1 MLRFWGR
8 KDPDM
13 NKRIYE
19 TMHLSDE
26 KIQKLLFIFIL
37 ILGIGAR
44 LWMSGDVPGGINQD
58 EAFAAR
64 EAWSL
69 LHYGKDSFGYSCPMY
84 LMAWGSGMSAL
95 NTYLMIPFI
104 ALFGMHTWVFR
115 LPQML
120 IGILSLFAIEEI
132 VGKVSNWK
140 CSLLA
145 MFLLAISPWH
155 IMLSRWALDCNLVVG
170 FLLFGLL
177 FFIYG
182 TEKQPFFILSAV
194 FYGLS
199 LYCYAAIWPI
209 VPIMILL
216 QGLYLLYVHK
226 VKITKYIVI
235 AVITFVLFAIPILLF
250 YLVNMDILPE
260 IVTPWFSVPR
270 LIYFRGSEFSILDI
284 PGKFNAL
291 LQLLLTEKDDCYWN
305 STAEFGLYYKY
316 GLVFTVTGFAVCVT
330 RTWKSLKTRTY
341 HGYTFFMIQFLLA
354 VILGMLIH
362 VNVNRINCIHTWILT
377 FMAIGIEQYIRL
389 FKKIFP
395 HIDVVIAALYLVA
408 FISFEHFY
416 FTTYADNISQYF
428 KKGIE
433 PAVLYAENQ
442 HDAGQS
448 IHVGDSFNYEQILV
462 FSTITPDE
470 YKTSVEYTNYPAAFL
485 DISQCQNY
493 IFHSYPTGEN
503 GIYLLYGL
511 SEEDKTNYEQ
521 QGYRVTSFDTVSV
534 LEKQKE
540 NLQEISL
547 YQIFH

>member
-1 MLRFWGR
+1 MLRFLGR

-132 VGKVSNWK
+132 VSKVSNWR

-209 VPIMILL
+209 VPIIILL

-226 VKITKYIVI
+226 VKITRYIVI
-235 AVITFVLFAIPILLF
+235 AVITFILFAIPILLF

-270 LIYFRGSEFSILDI
+270 LIYFRGSDFSILDI
-284 PGKFNAL
+284 PGKFNTL

-305 STAEFGLYYKY
+305 STTEFGLYYKY
-316 GLVFTVTGFAVCVT
+316 GLVFTVTGFAVCVK
-330 RTWKSLKTRTY
+330 RTWKSLKDHTY

-362 VNVNRINCIHTWILT
+362 VNVNRINSIHTWVLI

-470 YKTSVEYTNYPAAFL
+470 YKASVEYTNYPAAFL

-503 GIYLLYGL
+503 GIYLFYGL

-521 QGYRVTSFDTVSV
+521 LGYQVTRFDTVSV
-534 LEKQKE
+534 LEK
-540 NLQEISL
+540 
-547 YQIFH
+547 

>member
-1 MLRFWGR
+1 
-8 KDPDM
+8 M

-19 TMHLSDE
+19 TMHLSDD
-26 KIQKLLFIFIL
+26 KVQKLLFILIL

-44 LWMSGDVPGGINQD
+44 LWMYGDVPGGINQD

-69 LHYGKDSFGYSCPMY
+69 LHYGKDSFGYSCLMY
-84 LMAWGSGMSAL
+84 LTAWGSGMNAL
-95 NTYLMIPFI
+95 NTYLMMPFI

-132 VGKVSNWK
+132 VSKVADWK

-145 MFLLAISPWH
+145 MFLLAVSPWH
-155 IMLSRWALDCNLVVG
+155 IMLSRWALESNLVVG

-182 TEKQPFFILSAV
+182 MEKQPFFILSAV

-199 LYCYAAIWPI
+199 LYCYAAVWPI
-209 VPIMILL
+209 VPIIILM

-226 VKITKYIVI
+226 TKITKYIVI
-235 AVITFVLFAIPILLF
+235 AIVIFIMFAIPVILF

-270 LIYFRGSEFSILDI
+270 LIYFRSSDVSALDI
-284 PGKFNAL
+284 PEKFSAL
-291 LQLLLTEKDDCYWN
+291 LQLLLTENDGCYWN

-316 GLVFTVTGFAVCVT
+316 GLVFTVTGLAVCVKQ
-330 RTWKSLKTRTY
+330 TWKSLNGRTY

-354 VILGMLIH
+354 VVLGMLIH
-362 VNVNRINCIHTWILT
+362 VNVNRINCIHTWVLI
-377 FMAIGIEQYIRL
+377 FMAIGIDQYIRL

-395 HIDVVIAALYLVA
+395 HVEVVITALYLVA

-433 PAVLYAENQ
+433 PAVLYAESQ
-442 HDAGQS
+442 RDAGQT

-470 YKTSVEYTNYPAAFL
+470 YKSSVEYTNYPAAFL

-493 IFHSYPTGEN
+493 IFHSYPTGES

-511 SEEDKTNYEQ
+511 SEKDKINYEQ
-521 QGYRVTSFDTVSV
+521 QGYQVTSFDTVSV

>member
-1 MLRFWGR
+1 
-8 KDPDM
+8 M

-362 VNVNRINCIHTWILT
+362 VNVNRINCIHTWILI

>member
-1 MLRFWGR
+1 
-8 KDPDM
+8 
-13 NKRIYE
+13 
-19 TMHLSDE
+19 MHLSDE

-235 AVITFVLFAIPILLF
+235 AMITFVLFAIPILLF

-316 GLVFTVTGFAVCVT
+316 GLVFTVTGLAVCVKQ
-330 RTWKSLKTRTY
+330 TWKSLKDQTY

-354 VILGMLIH
+354 VVLGMLIH
-362 VNVNRINCIHTWILT
+362 VNVNRINCIHTWVLI
-377 FMAIGIEQYIRL
+377 FMAIGIDQYIRL

-395 HIDVVIAALYLVA
+395 HVDVVIAALYLVA

-433 PAVLYAENQ
+433 PAVQYAENQ
-442 HDAGQS
+442 CGSDQS

-470 YKTSVEYTNYPAAFL
+470 YKSSVEYTNYPAAFL

-493 IFHSYPTGEN
+493 IFHSYPTGES

-511 SEEDKTNYEQ
+511 SEEDKTSYEQ
-521 QGYRVTSFDTVSV
+521 QGYQVTSFDTVSV

>member
-1 MLRFWGR
+1 
-8 KDPDM
+8 M
-13 NKRIYE
+13 NKDTWKI
-19 TMHLSDE
+19 THLSTE
-26 KIQKLLFIFIL
+26 TTQKLLFIFIL

-44 LWMSGDVPGGINQD
+44 LWMFGDVPGGINQD

-69 LHYGKDSFGYSCPMY
+69 LHYGKDSFGYSYPMY
-84 LMAWGSGMSAL
+84 LTAWGSGMNAL
-95 NTYLMIPFI
+95 NTYLMMPFI

-132 VGKVSNWK
+132 VSKVADWK

-145 MFLLAISPWH
+145 MFLLAVSPWH
-155 IMLSRWALDCNLVVG
+155 IMLSRWALESNLVVG

-182 TEKQPFFILSAV
+182 LEKQPFFILSAV

-199 LYCYAAIWPI
+199 LYCYAAVWPI
-209 VPIMILL
+209 VPIIILM

-226 VKITKYIVI
+226 VKITRYIVI
-235 AVITFVLFAIPILLF
+235 AVITFILFAIPILLF
-250 YLVNMDILPE
+250 YLVNMDILSE

-270 LIYFRGSEFSILDI
+270 LIYFRSSDFSVLDI

-316 GLVFTVTGFAVCVT
+316 GLVFTVTGLAVCVKQ
-330 RTWKSLKTRTY
+330 TWKSLRDRTY
-341 HGYTFFMIQFLLA
+341 HGYMFFMIQFLLA

-362 VNVNRINCIHTWILT
+362 VNVNRINSIHTCVLI
-377 FMAIGIEQYIRL
+377 FMAIGIEQYILL
-389 FKKIFP
+389 FKKKFP
-395 HIDVVIAALYLVA
+395 HAGVVIAALYLVA

-416 FTTYADNISQYF
+416 FTTYEDNISQYF

-433 PAVLYAENQ
+433 PAVLYAESQRN
-442 HDAGQS
+442 AGQS

-470 YKTSVEYTNYPAAFL
+470 YKSSVEYTNYPAAFL
-485 DISQCQNY
+485 DIRQCQNY
-493 IFHSYPTGEN
+493 IFHSYPMGEN
-503 GIYLLYGL
+503 GIYLIYGL
-511 SEEDKTNYEQ
+511 SEEDKINYEQ
-521 QGYRVTSFDTVSV
+521 QGYQVTRFDTVSV
-534 LEKQKE
+534 LQK
-540 NLQEISL
+540 
-547 YQIFH
+547 

>member
-362 VNVNRINCIHTWILT
+362 VNVNRINCIHTWILI